1 MAEASHTK
9 AVAAPF
15 SIALAP
21 PHAADSTAPT
31 AAPVAASVAAPV
43 AGEMEAPLIEPSHT
57 LSDSMPAG
65 THVVRPIGGGRD
77 GGGGGIGGGGE
88 GREKGG
94 GRAGKSLAKKKL
106 LERTSSALFIRLP
119 SLHCANPPFSSLP
132 STGLIPISPLRPIP
146 LNPPQ
151 FFPPA
156 TGEDQLR
163 PLHPHPAPPAG
174 QSGARLHGTAMGE
187 VGATGVGWVRQGW
200 DGCDRGGMG
209 ATGVGWVMGATG
221 VGWVRQGWDGC
232 DRGGMGEPTPL
243 PPFTPVV
250 CLSSLR
256 TVSPRNGVE
265 GWGPEGWGGVV
276 LSVCYALCV
285 HDANIQFSVPIPLP
299 FNLPTPPFR
308 TPLFYTS
315 LFHAANVSLAVLSV
329 CAAFMVRLMR
339 TRLSPPHPA
348 SPSHPIHVSMAVVSV
363 CAAFTVRTMQI
374 DGSQLLHTWQLFDW
388 TIDTTIPTASII
400 RVSLCKMEWG
410 GLLSGAE
417 GCRRVLRGVGWTN
430 DTSIPTTSI
439 QLVSLCGMVRSSHHL
454 LPRITSSLASPPPS
468 HHLPCAP
475 HPSPLPLF
483 QEKRFDTTYFC
494 RVAAADGKQ
503 LDFGGHLPRKECVWL
518 QHEERRSSTTY
529 FCRVAAADG
538 KQLDFGGHLSLEE
551 NVWLQHEVSSYLLS
565 LAAESV

>member
-94 GRAGKSLAKKKL
+94 GRAGKSLAKKKVECGEEGRGWSRVVSIAGCWNAVL
-106 LERTSSALFIRLP
+106 QCIPPSLAPVSIPSSALFIRLP

-174 QSGARLHGTAMGE
+174 QSGARLHG
-187 VGATGVGWVRQGW
+187 
-200 DGCDRGGMG
+200 
-209 ATGVGWVMGATG
+209 
-221 VGWVRQGWDGC
+221 
-232 DRGGMGEPTPL
+232 EPTPL

-256 TVSPRNGVE
+256 TPWE
-265 GWGPEGWGGVV
+265 GSGGMGRGSAE
-276 LSVCYALCV
+276 L
-285 HDANIQFSVPIPLP
+285 
-299 FNLPTPPFR
+299 
-308 TPLFYTS
+308 
-315 LFHAANVSLAVLSV
+315 
-329 CAAFMVRLMR
+329 
-339 TRLSPPHPA
+339 
-348 SPSHPIHVSMAVVSV
+348 VSV

-400 RVSLCKMEWG
+400 RVSLCKMVNSSQCELWEEWG

-439 QLVSLCGMVRSSHHL
+439 QLVSLCGM
-454 LPRITSSLASPPPS
+454 
-468 HHLPCAP
+468 
-475 HPSPLPLF
+475 
-483 QEKRFDTTYFC
+483 EKRFDTTYFC

-503 LDFGGHLPRKECVWL
+503 LDFGGHLPRKEC
-518 QHEERRSSTTY
+518 ERRSSTTY